1 MSHVDFPLSAN
12 QRALY
17 WDWTSR
23 PRSIYNTASLF
34 RVRAG
39 LDVDALCRAF
49 QRVVDRHG
57 AFRTTLIPGPE
68 GFPLQRRH
76 ASWTAAIRVHGPSM
90 DDAELQ
96 RACVRVHESPMDLTR
111 ESSVALHVFPREPG
125 DHTVLLRFH
134 HLFHDHGSTDML
146 HAELFEAY
154 EAEVAGAP
162 VEWQPVPAEF
172 DQYVARETSYR
183 ASPDAAKSL
192 EFFRE
197 RLADA
202 PYDHDLP
209 TDLAPFANER
219 KGATYTVR
227 LDGRDAVRDCATK
240 TGLSRHRV
248 LLAAYLV
255 LLSRWSGRCD
265 FTVGTPADCRGRD
278 MAGVAGYFVN
288 LVPFRFRFEPDV
300 TFGDLLRV
308 VDDELRA
315 TLPHRFLP
323 LVDLVEN
330 LWDKS
335 GTGLAPFCRTTF
347 ALTKTDRCPVLDRP
361 QMSRHL
367 PWKKQQG
374 SLLLETPPD
383 CPQQEGH
390 FDLSF
395 WLWDLEADGLGLEVK
410 YDPQL
415 FSHAAVERMAL
426 QYHGLLASLVA
437 EPDRPISAFPLF
449 SDANSLSARAALR
462 PEKLGDFEPAHA
474 GFLRAVVEHP
484 DADCLRFGGEGWSYA
499 RVHRLALGIAARLLA
514 SGVGPG
520 ELVPVV
526 SDKRPEAVSAYLG
539 VLLAGAAFVPV
550 DAGYPMDRI
559 ELMLEDS
566 RPRTVLVSKRHRSL
580 VERPGRDIVEIDET
594 VLTGSPAGSST
605 ALPDVEAGSLA
616 YVIFTSGSTGRPKGV
631 MIEHRG
637 VCQLARGLMAD
648 WSLDSHSTV
657 FAFAPFSFDACIADI
672 FPTFAAGGVLHLGED
687 PQPSSGHYLSDF
699 LAREKITHV
708 TLPPSVWL
716 SMPDVPLPDL
726 LVAVSAGEACPAEV
740 VTKWGRVRTFFNNYG
755 PTEIT
760 VCASTKRVAVPTTDR
775 SSAHNPSIGAVLP
788 GIRARVVDP
797 SGHDQPVSVVGEL
810 WLGGEGLARGY
821 LGRPD
826 LTAER
831 FVETPEGRYY
841 KSGDRVRLRADGEL
855 DYVGRADEQVKI
867 RGFRVE
873 LTEVEEGLR
882 RAGDVT
888 DVAVAAKVVR
898 GRLALVAYVVGDV
911 KSLGVRARGAL
922 PRHLLPS
929 LYQSIDALPRSPSGK
944 VDRSRLPEPVAVNGD
959 LEPLRGDR
967 ESTVAAVFR
976 EAIGLESVGPE
987 DDFFEIGGDS
997 LLAVKALFELEQRFG
1012 EKFPPDA
1019 LLQHRTVRALAAYRP
1034 SDEGA
1039 ALVELGGQGP
1049 WSWVLVPPAGGDG
1062 TAYRHLAEALGK
1074 SGRVRLLRPGLGRDA
1089 TLTEMARRMANVLTQ
1104 SASPTDVL
1112 IGWSFGGVV
1121 AQEIARWLDP
1131 SRFGALVLLDSSP
1144 TIPDV
1149 EGPAGGERDDGTL
1162 AHHVHLYETHS
1173 AEPAACTAWLAWARS
1188 GVAAEGSWNTK
1199 CRVSSERLF
1208 EATHDSLLRP
1218 PIVLDLVS
1226 WVTALAESVLK
1237 R

>member
-1 MSHVDFPLSAN
+1 MSYVDFPLSAN

-57 AFRTTLIPGPE
+57 AFRTTLVPGPE

-76 ASWTAAIRVHGPSM
+76 TTWTAAARVHEPSR
-90 DDAELQ
+90 DDVELQ
-96 RACVRVHESPMDLTR
+96 QACVRVHESPMDLTR
-111 ESSVALHVFPREPG
+111 VSSVALHVFPGAPG
-125 DHTVLLRFH
+125 DHVVLLRFH

-154 EAEVAGAP
+154 EAEVAGAS
-162 VEWQPVPAEF
+162 VEWLPVPAEF
-172 DQYVARETSYR
+172 DDYVARETSYR

-219 KGATYTVR
+219 KGATYTAR
-227 LDGRDAVRDCATK
+227 LGGRDAVRDCATK

-288 LVPFRFRFEPDV
+288 LVPFRFRFAPDI
-300 TFGDLLRV
+300 TFRDLLRV

-323 LVDLVEN
+323 LVDLVES

-374 SLLLETPPD
+374 ALLLETPPD

-415 FSHAAVERMAL
+415 FSQAAVERIAL
-426 QYHGLLASLVA
+426 QYEGMLAALVA
-437 EPDRPISAFPLF
+437 EPDRSIAAFPLF
-449 SDANSLSARAALR
+449 SDAGSLSARAALR
-462 PEKLGDFEPAHA
+462 PEKLAEFEPAHA
-474 GFLRAVVEHP
+474 AFLRAASERP
-484 DADCLRFGGEGWSYA
+484 DSDCLRFGGATWSYA

-514 SGVGPG
+514 SGVGRG

-526 SDKRPEAVSAYLG
+526 SDKRPEAVAAYVG

-550 DAGYPMDRI
+550 DAGYPTDRI

-566 RPRTVLVSKRHRSL
+566 RARLVLASKRHRTL
-580 VERPGRDIVEIDET
+580 VERAGHEIVELEESE
-594 VLTGSPAGSST
+594 LSAAPAALAT
-605 ALPDVEAGSLA
+605 ALPEVEAGSLA

-631 MIEHRG
+631 MVEHRG
-637 VCQLARGLMAD
+637 VCHLARGLMAD
-648 WSLDSHSTV
+648 WSLDARSTV

-687 PQPSSGHYLSDF
+687 PQPTSGHYLSDF

-716 SMPDVPLPDL
+716 SMPEVPLADL
-726 LVAVSAGEACPAEV
+726 RVAVSAGEACPAEV
-740 VTKWGRVRTFFNNYG
+740 VMKWGRGRTFFNNYG

-760 VCASTKRVAVPTTDR
+760 VCASTKRVALSSVER
-775 SSAHNPSIGAVLP
+775 SAVHNPSIGAVLP

-797 SGHDQPVSVVGEL
+797 SGHDQPLSVIGEL

-831 FVETPEGRYY
+831 FVDTPDGRYY
-841 KSGDRVRLRADGEL
+841 RSGDRVRLRADGEL

-882 RAGDVT
+882 KASDVT
-888 DVAVAAKVVR
+888 DVAVAAKLVR
-898 GRLALVAYVVGDV
+898 GRLALVAYVVGDA
-911 KSLGVRARGAL
+911 KSLGARARFAL

-929 LYQSIDALPRSPSGK
+929 LYQSIGALPRSPSGK
-944 VDRSRLPEPVAVNGD
+944 VDRSRLPEPVTVSGEG
-959 LEPLRGDR
+959 EPLRGDR
-967 ESTVAAVFR
+967 ESTVAEVFR
-976 EAIGLESVGPE
+976 EVIGLENVGPE

-997 LLAVKALFELEQRFG
+997 LLAVKALFELETRLG
-1012 EKFPPDA
+1012 ETFPPDA
-1019 LLQHRTVRALAAYRP
+1019 LLQHRTVRALASVRP
-1034 SDEGA
+1034 SEEGA

-1062 TAYRHLAEALGK
+1062 TAYRHLSDALAK
-1074 SGRVRLLRPGLGRDA
+1074 SGRVRLLRPGLGRDS
-1089 TLTEMARRMANVLTQ
+1089 TLSEMARRMANVLTQ
-1104 SASPTDVL
+1104 SAGPTDILV
-1112 IGWSFGGVV
+1112 GWSFGGVV

-1131 SRFGALVLLDSSP
+1131 SRFGALVLLDSRP

-1149 EGPAGGERDDGTL
+1149 EGPAGNERDDGTL
-1162 AHHVHLYETHS
+1162 AHHVHLYANHA
-1173 AEPAACTAWLAWARS
+1173 AELAACPTWVAWARS
-1188 GVAAEGSWNTK
+1188 GVAAEGAWNMK
-1199 CRVSSERLF
+1199 CRVASERSF
-1208 EATHDSLLRP
+1208 DATHDSLLRP
-1218 PIVLDLVS
+1218 PIVVDVVS